1 VKKQKRL
8 NEKLEDNF
16 NILTREVVMEEERN
30 NLQKNLKVILR
41 KTGGEMGLDLKK
53 EVRVIGDVRLNG
65 KEKMFVAMGKKML
78 GSETRVGRRRKV
90 TMDVEDML
98 YSEKKDKDK
107 QNIKKEDNTNSG
119 KNQ

>member
-1 VKKQKRL
+1 MKKQKRL

-53 EVRVIGDVRLNG
+53 GVRVIGDVRLNG
-65 KEKMFVAMGKKML
+65 KEKMFLAMGKKC
-78 GSETRVGRRRKV
+78 
-90 TMDVEDML
+90 
-98 YSEKKDKDK
+98 
-107 QNIKKEDNTNSG
+107 
-119 KNQ
+119 

>member
-1 VKKQKRL
+1 
-8 NEKLEDNF
+8 
-16 NILTREVVMEEERN
+16 
-30 NLQKNLKVILR
+30 
-41 KTGGEMGLDLKK
+41 
-53 EVRVIGDVRLNG
+53 
-65 KEKMFVAMGKKML
+65 ML